1 MTKHCA
7 RCNVEFCYLDKK
19 SIFCKIL
26 NEWLCEGCKKDF
38 SFKLEALKINFL
50 KENPLKENEFDIF
63 PPPWNFYENPEKTE
77 GWIEF
82 QKEMK
87 KHPEYYLMEY
97 KK

>member
-1 MTKHCA
+1 MKKNCA
-7 RCNVEFCYLDKK
+7 KCNLEFEFMDKN
-19 SIFCKIL
+19 SRFSNLL
-26 NEWLCEGCKKDF
+26 NCWLCKDCNKSF
-38 SFKLEALKINFL
+38 QFKLEALKINFL
-50 KENPLKENEFDIF
+50 KENPHYKKQFDIF
-63 PPPWNFYENPEKTE
+63 PPPWNIYENPEKTE